1 MNKHFRRGLAK
12 GVPIAIG
19 YIADGNRVRCLI
31 LRVRHA
37 RVVRAGVIR
46 DRLRRF
52 RAVYGGELDDYR
64 HGRVG
69 NYFNHAGGEFPQPA
83 FGGGARA

>member
-1 MNKHFRRGLAK
+1 MNKHFRRSLAK

-19 YIADGNRVRCLI
+19 YMPIAIAYGVLSS
-31 LRVRHA
+31 VYG
-37 RVVRAGVIR
+37 RVVRTGVIR

-69 NYFNHAGGEFPQPA
+69 NYFNHAGSEFPQPA